1 MNTFSIVKN
10 VLSNLFHSTLRS
22 TGRTNSLIDNALD
35 GSVIVVLESSEIR
48 YITTRTKELG
58 KSVVVI
64 SDNSGD
70 LYSVAERLRGKRY
83 TSIHFDHR
91 FIEKFIFTR
100 MANAEQSI
108 NHFISEF
115 TERK

>member
-1 MNTFSIVKN
+1 MNTFAIVKN
-10 VLSNLFHSTLRS
+10 VLLNLFHSTLRS
-22 TGRTNSLIDNALD
+22 TGRTNSLIDNASD

-70 LYSVAERLRGKRY
+70 LYSVAERLRGNKY
-83 TSIHFDHR
+83 TNIYFDHR

-115 TERK
+115 KERK

>member
-1 MNTFSIVKN
+1 MNTFAIVKN
-10 VLSNLFHSTLRS
+10 VLLNLFHSTLRS
-22 TGRTNSLIDNALD
+22 TGRTNALIDSASD
-35 GSVIVVLESSEIR
+35 GSVIVMLEQSEIR
-48 YITTRTKELG
+48 YITTRTKQLG

-70 LYSVAERLRGKRY
+70 LYTVAERLRGKKY
-83 TSIHFDHR
+83 TSVHFDHR
-91 FIEKFIFTR
+91 FIEKFIFER
-100 MANAEQSI
+100 MTNAEQSI